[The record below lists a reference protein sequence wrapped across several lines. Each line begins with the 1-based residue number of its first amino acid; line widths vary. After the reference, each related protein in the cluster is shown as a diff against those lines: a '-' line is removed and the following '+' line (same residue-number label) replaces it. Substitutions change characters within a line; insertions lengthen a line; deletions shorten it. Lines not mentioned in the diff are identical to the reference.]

1 MVNHIIDEKL
11 KQMQFNA
18 AMELYSSRGVYK
30 GFGYLVALANVT
42 VQAVLVYLVVPHSI
56 GLFAQLLVFIC
67 AYLSTDFING
77 LVHMYMDHNDN
88 YDSLA
93 GPLIANFHLHHKIPK
108 YKINPILIVYFAE
121 TGSKVWLVVYLAMVL
136 ALLCMFPVHPM
147 LAYFLVY
154 VGILSSIAEV
164 SHYLCH
170 TSNSRLTLIFSKYG
184 LLLSKKHH
192 ARHHLEDNL
201 NYAFL
206 NGWSDQLLNLIAKQ
220 FYPGYK
226 NTTDRHYANYYT
238 LNAENR

>member
-1 MVNHIIDEKL
+1 MVTHIIDEKL

-18 AMELYSSRGVYK
+18 AMALYSSRGVYK
-30 GFGYLVALANVT
+30 GFGYLVALAIISS
-42 VQAVLVYLVVPHSI
+42 QAVLVYLVVPHSI
-56 GLFAQLLVFIC
+56 GLCAQLLVFIC
-67 AYLSTDFING
+67 AYLCTDFING
-77 LVHMYMDHNDN
+77 LTHMYMDHNDH

-108 YKINPILIVYFAE
+108 YKINPIVIVYFVE
-121 TGSKVWLVVYLAMVL
+121 TGSKLWLVVYIAMVM
-136 ALLCMFPVHPM
+136 AILCMFPVNPM

-154 VGILSSIAEV
+154 VGILSSFAEV

-170 TSNSRLTLIFSKYG
+170 TSNSQLTLIFSKYG

-192 ARHHLEDNL
+192 ARHHLEDNV

-226 NTTDRHYANYYT
+226 NTTDRHYANYDT
-238 LNAENR
+238 LNVESR

>member
-1 MVNHIIDEKL
+1 METHIVDEKL
-11 KQMQFNA
+11 KQMQFNN
-18 AMELYSSRGVYK
+18 AMASYSSRGLYK
-30 GFGYLVALANVT
+30 GFGYLVALANIT
-42 VQAVLVYLVVPHSI
+42 LQAVLVYLVVPYSI
-56 GLFAQLLVFIC
+56 GLFAQVLVIIC

-77 LVHMYMDHNDN
+77 LTHMYMDHNDH

-108 YKINPILIVYFAE
+108 YKINPILIVYFVE
-121 TGSKVWLVVYLAMVL
+121 TGSKVWLVVYLAMVM
-136 ALLCMFPVHPM
+136 ALLCMFPVTPM

-154 VGILSSIAEV
+154 IGILSSLAEG

-170 TSNSRLTLIFSKYG
+170 TSNSRLTLIFSQYG

-192 ARHHLEDNL
+192 ARHHLEDNV

-226 NTTDRHYANYYT
+226 NTTDKHYAYYDA
-238 LNAENR
+238 LNTESR